1 MKRLLVGIIILLS
14 ACRVF
19 GEDAADKMVL
29 VKGGTYTNPRGS
41 GETKRVKLTD
51 FYISAVQVTV
61 GDYQAY
67 LRETDPNSEY
77 LNMEKLGRNYE
88 QPVTVSFPM
97 GYITWFDA
105 LEYCNWLS
113 KKRGYR
119 PVYEICAEKKKGN
132 YLKDKADY
140 PAGALVKWDTE
151 ADGYRLATVDEWEYA
166 ASARG
171 TNFDYGSAKS
181 PSVLDEAWLSEN
193 ANFEFHPVGL
203 KKPNALGLY
212 DMLGNMFEWCWDL
225 AETPEER
232 EDYYRATKGSSC
244 DTRIA
249 QSSMLNR
256 FSFYPLRI
264 RYSTHGFRLVRS
276 VPEVS
281 KSRQGLFGSR
291 YSAGKRVYAADNL
304 NIRAAPNVR
313 GEKVVL
319 AGKGSPLTVL
329 EEGKKETIDG
339 ITAPWIKV
347 RLPDGKEGWCFAGYV
362 AVQKP

>member
-1 MKRLLVGIIILLS
+1 MI
-14 ACRVF
+14 F
-19 GEDAADKMVL
+19 

-41 GETKRVKLTD
+41 GDTKWVKLTD

-67 LRETDPNSEY
+67 LRETDPSSEY

-132 YLKDKADY
+132 YLKDRVDY
-140 PAGALVKWDTE
+140 PADALVKWDTE

-181 PSVLDEAWLSEN
+181 PSCL
-193 ANFEFHPVGL
+193 
-203 KKPNALGLY
+203 LY
-212 DMLGNMFEWCWDL
+212 
-225 AETPEER
+225 T
-232 EDYYRATKGSSC
+232 
-244 DTRIA
+244 
-249 QSSMLNR
+249 
-256 FSFYPLRI
+256 
-264 RYSTHGFRLVRS
+264 
-276 VPEVS
+276 
-281 KSRQGLFGSR
+281 
-291 YSAGKRVYAADNL
+291 
-304 NIRAAPNVR
+304 
-313 GEKVVL
+313 
-319 AGKGSPLTVL
+319 SPSPR
-329 EEGKKETIDG
+329 D
-339 ITAPWIKV
+339 
-347 RLPDGKEGWCFAGYV
+347 
-362 AVQKP
+362 

>member
-1 MKRLLVGIIILLS
+1 MKRLFLGIIILLS

-67 LRETDPNSEY
+67 LRETDPSSEY
-77 LNMEKLGRNYE
+77 LSLEELGYNYE
-88 QPVTVSFPM
+88 QPVTAAFPM

-132 YLKDKADY
+132 YLKDRADY
-140 PAGALVKWDTE
+140 PADALVKWDTE
-151 ADGYRLATVDEWEYA
+151 ADGYRLATVAEWEYA

-171 TNFDYGSAKS
+171 MNFDYGSAKS
-181 PSVLDEAWLSEN
+181 PTVLDEAWLYEN
-193 ANFEFHPVGL
+193 ANFKVHPVGL

-232 EDYYRATKGSSC
+232 EDYYRVTKGSSY
-244 DTRIA
+244 DFNIA
-249 QSSMLNR
+249 ESSMLKR
-256 FSFYPLRI
+256 FSFSPLRI

-291 YSAGKRVYAADNL
+291 YSAGKKVYAADNL
-304 NIRAAPNVR
+304 NIRAAPNLQA
-313 GEKVVL
+313 GKVVL
-319 AGKGSPLTVL
+319 AAKGSPLTVL

-339 ITAPWIKV
+339 ITAPWVKV
-347 RLPDGKEGWCFAGYV
+347 RLPDGKEGWCFAEYI
-362 AVQKP
+362 AMQKP

>member
-1 MKRLLVGIIILLS
+1 MKRLFLGIIILLS
-14 ACRVF
+14 VCRIF
-19 GEDAADKMVL
+19 SEDAADKMVF

-41 GETKRVKLTD
+41 GETKRIKLTD

-61 GDYQAY
+61 GDYQTY
-67 LRETDPNSEY
+67 LKETDPNSEY
-77 LNMEKLGRNYE
+77 LSLEELGYNYE

-132 YLKDKADY
+132 YLKDRVDY
-140 PAGALVKWDTE
+140 PAGTLVKWDTE
-151 ADGYRLATVDEWEYA
+151 ADGYRLATVAEWEYA

-181 PSVLDEAWLSEN
+181 PSVLDEAWLYEN
-193 ANFEFHPVGL
+193 ANFKFHPVGL

-212 DMLGNMFEWCWDL
+212 DMLGNMFEWCWDS

-232 EDYYRATKGSSC
+232 KYYYRATKGSSY
-244 DTRIA
+244 DTGIA
-249 QSSMLNR
+249 ESSMLWR
-256 FSFYPLRI
+256 SSFSPLRI
-264 RYSTHGFRLVRS
+264 RYSTHGFRLVRN

-304 NIRAAPNVR
+304 NIRAAPNLQA
-313 GEKVVL
+313 EKVVL
-319 AGKGSPLTVL
+319 AAKGSPLTVL

-362 AVQKP
+362 AAQKP